1 MKEIT
6 PRDQKV
12 LAVGGVF
19 VLLFI
24 ILQFAIFPLM
34 ENRERLKRSIIARE
48 KAVVEMAELQVEYQQ
63 LHSKANVLLDQLVG
77 RQKDFSLFSFLEQ
90 MAAKSKV
97 KKNISYMKPS
107 ETADEGPFKEVLVEM
122 KLQAISLKQLVD
134 FLNFVE
140 SPKNVVALKR
150 ISIQE
155 NKKEEATLDVILQVV
170 SLDRNPDSEVNQGLK

>member
-1 MKEIT
+1 
-6 PRDQKV
+6 
-12 LAVGGVF
+12 
-19 VLLFI
+19 
-24 ILQFAIFPLM
+24 
-34 ENRERLKRSIIARE
+34 
-48 KAVVEMAELQVEYQQ
+48 
-63 LHSKANVLLDQLVG
+63 
-77 RQKDFSLFSFLEQ
+77 
-90 MAAKSKV
+90 
-97 KKNISYMKPS
+97 MKPS

-170 SLDRNPDSEVNQGLK
+170 SLDRNPESDMNEGLK